1 MQTID
6 DIDRRLL
13 RLLQDDVSLT
23 AGQLAKASGIGA
35 ASCWRRIERM
45 QRDGVIKG
53 RSIEIDPRA
62 LGYEVEVSLRITL
75 DKTQSNAFDTFIAEA
90 RKIPEVIE
98 IQTFLGRVD
107 VRLNILAR
115 DMSHYQEIYRA
126 RILALPHLADLEA
139 LMLVSNVKNSR
150 GLPL

>member
-1 MQTID
+1 MQTLD

-13 RLLQDDVSLT
+13 RLLQDDASLT
-23 AGQLAKASGIGA
+23 AGQLAKAAGIGA

-45 QRDGVIKG
+45 ERDGIIKG
-53 RSIEIDPRA
+53 RSVELDPKA
-62 LGYEVEVSLRITL
+62 LGYAVEVSLRITL

-90 RKIPEVIE
+90 RKIPEVNE

-115 DMSHYQEIYRA
+115 DMAHYQQIYRTQ
-126 RILALPHLADLEA
+126 ILALPHLADIEA

-150 GLPL
+150 GLPI